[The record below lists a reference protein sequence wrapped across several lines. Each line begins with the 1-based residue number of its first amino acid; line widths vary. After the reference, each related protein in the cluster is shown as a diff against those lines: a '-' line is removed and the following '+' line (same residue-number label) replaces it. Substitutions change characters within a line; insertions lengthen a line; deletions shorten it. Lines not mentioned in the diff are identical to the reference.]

1 MFNIFLAGSL
11 SVIDILLPI
20 GLILL
25 FSKLL
30 GIGAKKIGLPQV
42 AAMLLTGIILGLMY
56 QFIPWINQ
64 NVITD
69 TGIEGIRFIAEIG
82 VILIMFSAGLGTDV
96 KQIKA
101 TGISALVITVLDV
114 ILAIGLGYLVS
125 GLVQGFNGTVT
136 FKNAAGTDVTVSKNW
151 SNLFYGV
158 ILSATSVSVTVATLK
173 ELGKLNSRIGTT
185 IVSAAI
191 LDDIIGVIVLSVTL
205 SLSTTGNSS
214 TGAISSILNGWNVN
228 SIVSVILSTILF
240 FVFIFILGI
249 IVKKIFNHLEKKYPH
264 HRRIPIY
271 GLAICFIIAFV
282 SEKVFGIAD
291 ITGAYFTGLLLSG
304 RQSSKYIERR
314 SDIASY
320 ILFTPVFFAKIGL
333 TTHWQAIDTTFLLF
347 GILFLLAAISGKY
360 IGATV
365 GAKITGNNWK
375 DSLCCGAAMIV
386 RAEVCLVSAQ
396 KGIDAGLIN
405 PNIQIFLII
414 LIISTSFVVPLILK
428 AAYKKDAMEEMD
440 LLNSTVV
447 TNETTNSE
455 EVNNTAKIQNEAK

>member
-1 MFNIFLAGSL
+1 MFTTFFAGSL

-30 GIGAKKIGLPQV
+30 GVGAKKIGLPQV
-42 AAMLLTGIILGLMY
+42 AAMLLTGILLGLCY
-56 QFIPWINQ
+56 QFIPWVNQ

-101 TGISALVITVLDV
+101 TGISALVITVMDV
-114 ILAIGLGYLVS
+114 LLAIGLGFLVS
-125 GLVQGFNGTVT
+125 GLVQGFSGTTSFKLNANGEEIV
-136 FKNAAGTDVTVSKNW
+136 VSKFW

-191 LDDIIGVIVLSVTL
+191 LDDIIGVIVLSIVL
-205 SLSTTGNSS
+205 SLSSTGSGS
-214 TGAISSILNGWNVN
+214 TGAITSILNSWNVN
-228 SIVSVILSTILF
+228 SIVSVVLATLLF
-240 FVFIFILGI
+240 FIFIFLIGFLI
-249 IVKKIFNHLEKKYPH
+249 RKIFNHLEKKYPH

-271 GLAICFIIAFV
+271 GLALCFIIAFL

-291 ITGAYFTGLLLSG
+291 ITGAYFSGLILSG

-333 TTHWQAIDTTFLLF
+333 TTHWSAIDTTFLVF
-347 GILFLLAAISGKY
+347 GLLFLAAALIGKFA
-360 IGATV
+360 GATF

-405 PNIQIFLII
+405 PNVQIFLII
-414 LIISTSFVVPLILK
+414 LIILTSFVVPLILK
-428 AAYKKDAMEEMD
+428 AAYKNDVNLEKQILNASSKEIEEA
-440 LLNSTVV
+440 NNIQVEENIK
-447 TNETTNSE
+447 NEN
-455 EVNNTAKIQNEAK
+455 

>member
-1 MFNIFLAGSL
+1 MFNTFMAGSL

-42 AAMLLTGIILGLMY
+42 AAMLLTGILLGLLY

-82 VILIMFSAGLGTDV
+82 VILIMFSAGLGTNV

-114 ILAIGLGYLVS
+114 ILAIGLGFLVS
-125 GLVQGFNGTVT
+125 GLVQGFTGTTT
-136 FKNAAGTDVTVSKNW
+136 FKVASDGEAIVVDKFW

-191 LDDIIGVIVLSVTL
+191 LDDIIGVIVLSVVL
-205 SLSTTGNSS
+205 SLSSTGNAS
-214 TGAISSILNGWNVN
+214 TGAISSILTGWKVN
-228 SIVSVILSTILF
+228 SIAAVVIATVLF
-240 FVFIFILGI
+240 FVFIFLIGLL
-249 IVKKIFNHLEKKYPH
+249 VRKIFNHLEKKYPH

-271 GLAICFIIAFV
+271 GLALCFIIAFL

-291 ITGAYFTGLLLSG
+291 ITGAYFSGLLLSG

-333 TTHWQAIDTTFLLF
+333 TTHWEAIDITFLLF
-347 GILFLLAAISGKY
+347 GVLFLVAALVGKFV
-360 IGATV
+360 GATA
-365 GAKITGNNWK
+365 GAKMTGNTWK

-396 KGIDAGLIN
+396 KGIDAGLID

-414 LIISTSFVVPLILK
+414 LIILTSFVVPLILK
-428 AAYKKDAMEEMD
+428 MAYKNDVNIEKQI
-440 LLNSTVV
+440 LNASP
-447 TNETTNSE
+447 SE
-455 EVNNTAKIQNEAK
+455 IEASNNITIENNKESEN

>member
-1 MFNIFLAGSL
+1 MFNMFMAGSL

-42 AAMLLTGIILGLMY
+42 AAMLLTGILLGLLY

-82 VILIMFSAGLGTDV
+82 VILIMFSAGLGTNV

-114 ILAIGLGYLVS
+114 ILAIGLGFLVS
-125 GLVQGFNGTVT
+125 SLVQGFTGTTT
-136 FKNAAGTDVTVSKNW
+136 FKVGSNGEAIVVDKFW

-191 LDDIIGVIVLSVTL
+191 LDDIIGVIVLSVVL
-205 SLSTTGNSS
+205 SLSTTGNAS
-214 TGAISSILNGWNVN
+214 TGAISSILTGWKVN
-228 SIVSVILSTILF
+228 SIAAVIIATVLF
-240 FVFIFILGI
+240 FVFIFLIGLL
-249 IVKKIFNHLEKKYPH
+249 VRKIFNHLEKKYPH

-271 GLAICFIIAFV
+271 GLALCFIIAFL

-291 ITGAYFTGLLLSG
+291 ITGAYFSGLLLSG

-333 TTHWQAIDTTFLLF
+333 TTHWEAIDITFLLF
-347 GILFLLAAISGKY
+347 GVLFLVAALVGKFV
-360 IGATV
+360 GATA
-365 GAKITGNNWK
+365 GAKMTGNTWK

-396 KGIDAGLIN
+396 KGIDAGLID

-414 LIISTSFVVPLILK
+414 LIILTSFVVPLILK
-428 AAYKKDAMEEMD
+428 MAYKNDVNIEKQI
-440 LLNSTVV
+440 LNASPAEIEASNNIAIESTK
-447 TNETTNSE
+447 ESE
-455 EVNNTAKIQNEAK
+455 N

>member
-1 MFNIFLAGSL
+1 MFNMFMAGSL

-42 AAMLLTGIILGLMY
+42 AAMLLTGILLGLLY

-69 TGIEGIRFIAEIG
+69 TSIEGIRFIAEIG
-82 VILIMFSAGLGTDV
+82 VILIMFSAGLGTNV

-114 ILAIGLGYLVS
+114 ILAIGLGFLVS
-125 GLVQGFNGTVT
+125 GLVQGFTGTTT
-136 FKNAAGTDVTVSKNW
+136 FKVASDGEAIVVDKFW

-191 LDDIIGVIVLSVTL
+191 LDDIIGVIVLSVVL
-205 SLSTTGNSS
+205 SLSTTGNAS
-214 TGAISSILNGWNVN
+214 TGAISSILTGWKVN
-228 SIVSVILSTILF
+228 SIVSVVIATVLF
-240 FVFIFILGI
+240 FVFIFLIGLL
-249 IVKKIFNHLEKKYPH
+249 VRKIFNHLEKKYPH

-271 GLAICFIIAFV
+271 GLALCFIIAFL

-291 ITGAYFTGLLLSG
+291 ITGAYFSGLLLSG

-333 TTHWQAIDTTFLLF
+333 TTHWEAIDITFLLF
-347 GILFLLAAISGKY
+347 GVLFLVAALVGKFV
-360 IGATV
+360 GATA
-365 GAKITGNNWK
+365 GAKMTGNTWK

-396 KGIDAGLIN
+396 KGIDAGLID

-414 LIISTSFVVPLILK
+414 LIIFTSFVVPLILK
-428 AAYKKDAMEEMD
+428 MAYKNDVNIEKQI
-440 LLNSTVV
+440 LNASPAEIEAS
-447 TNETTNSE
+447 NNIAIENNKESE
-455 EVNNTAKIQNEAK
+455 N

>member
-1 MFNIFLAGSL
+1 MFNMFMAGSL

-42 AAMLLTGIILGLMY
+42 AAMLLTGILLGLLY

-82 VILIMFSAGLGTDV
+82 VILIMFSAGLGTNV

-101 TGISALVITVLDV
+101 TGISALAITVLDV
-114 ILAIGLGYLVS
+114 ILAIGLGFLVS
-125 GLVQGFNGTVT
+125 GLVQGFTGTTSFKVGANGEEILVDK
-136 FKNAAGTDVTVSKNW
+136 FW

-191 LDDIIGVIVLSVTL
+191 LDDIIGVIILSVVL
-205 SLSTTGNSS
+205 SLSSTGNAS
-214 TGAISSILNGWNVN
+214 TGAISSILTGWKVN
-228 SIVSVILSTILF
+228 SIAAVIIATILF
-240 FVFIFILGI
+240 FVFIFLIGLL
-249 IVKKIFNHLEKKYPH
+249 VRKIFNHLEKKYPH

-271 GLAICFIIAFV
+271 GLALCFIIAFL

-291 ITGAYFTGLLLSG
+291 ITGAYFSGLLLSG

-333 TTHWQAIDTTFLLF
+333 TTHWEAIDVTFILF
-347 GILFLLAAISGKY
+347 GVLFLLAALIGKFV
-360 IGATV
+360 GATA
-365 GAKITGNNWK
+365 GAKMTGNNWK

-396 KGIDAGLIN
+396 KGIDAGLID
-405 PNIQIFLII
+405 PNVQIFLII
-414 LIISTSFVVPLILK
+414 LIILTSFVVPLILK
-428 AAYKKDAMEEMD
+428 MAYRNDVNIEKQI
-440 LLNSTVV
+440 LNASP
-447 TNETTNSE
+447 SE
-455 EVNNTAKIQNEAK
+455 IEASNNIAIENNKESEN

>member
-1 MFNIFLAGSL
+1 MFNMFMAGSL

-42 AAMLLTGIILGLMY
+42 AAMLLTGILLGLLY

-82 VILIMFSAGLGTDV
+82 VILIMFSAGLGTNV

-101 TGISALVITVLDV
+101 TGISALAITVLDV
-114 ILAIGLGYLVS
+114 ILAIGLGFLVS
-125 GLVQGFNGTVT
+125 GLVQGFTGTT
-136 FKNAAGTDVTVSKNW
+136 SFKIGADGEEILVDKFW

-191 LDDIIGVIVLSVTL
+191 LDDIIGVIILSVVL
-205 SLSTTGNSS
+205 SLSSTGNAS
-214 TGAISSILNGWNVN
+214 TGAISSILTGWKVN
-228 SIVSVILSTILF
+228 SIAAVIIATILF
-240 FVFIFILGI
+240 FVFIFLIGLL
-249 IVKKIFNHLEKKYPH
+249 VRKIFNHLEKKYPH

-271 GLAICFIIAFV
+271 GLALCFIIAFL

-291 ITGAYFTGLLLSG
+291 ITGAYFSGLLLSG

-333 TTHWQAIDTTFLLF
+333 TTHWEAIDVTFILF
-347 GILFLLAAISGKY
+347 GVLFLLAALIGKFV
-360 IGATV
+360 GATA
-365 GAKITGNNWK
+365 GAKMTGNNWK

-396 KGIDAGLIN
+396 KGIDAGLID
-405 PNIQIFLII
+405 PNVQIFLII
-414 LIISTSFVVPLILK
+414 LIILTSFVVPLILK
-428 AAYKKDAMEEMD
+428 MAYRNDVNIEKQI
-440 LLNSTVV
+440 LNASPLEIEASNNIIVED
-447 TNETTNSE
+447 NKESE
-455 EVNNTAKIQNEAK
+455 K